1 MESIVLIR
9 HAKAEG
15 QEPYASL
22 TDEGYKQ
29 AGKLA
34 DMLSGHG
41 ISYIVSSPWK
51 RAVQTAVPLGA
62 AIQQHIH
69 TDERL
74 QERVLSTQNLPNWM
88 DVLKRTYEDEDWA
101 AEGGESSRTA
111 AARGLALLGECWSR
125 PETHGAVVTHGNLL
139 SLIIRHYDSSFGY
152 SEWAKLS
159 NPDVYILRRTQDS
172 LEKGSYQEERHK
184 VTISRLWME

>member
-15 QEPYASL
+15 QEAYASL
-22 TDEGYKQ
+22 TDEGYRQ
-29 AGKLA
+29 AEKLA
-34 DMLSGHG
+34 GMLSGHP

-111 AARGLALLGECWSR
+111 AARGLALLEECWNR
-125 PETHGAVVTHGNLL
+125 PEPHGAVVTHGNLL

-152 SEWAKLS
+152 SDWAKLS
-159 NPDVYILRRTQDS
+159 NPDVYILRRAQDS
-172 LEKGSYQEERHK
+172 SAEGSYQEDGHK